1 MVSGCCC
8 SFGVGLRFLC
18 FCFFWWC
25 RWFWSGG
32 LGSFVVFGG
41 FGGCVIFGGLD
52 DLVVLI
58 TLADDSDGDMTTKK
72 EVEVTCGKRV

>member
-1 MVSGCCC
+1 MEWVCV
-8 SFGVGLRFLC
+8 FYAFV
-18 FCFFWWC
+18 FFWWC

-58 TLADDSDGDMTTKK
+58 TLVDDSDGDMITKK